1 MRAEGV
7 EVVRRAITAKAR
19 TVNTA
24 GAIVVRLA
32 AAPVTMPKV
41 FHLVITAV
49 TRPYRREPAS
59 TPDAF
64 QPPK

>member
-41 FHLVITAV
+41 FHLVITA
-49 TRPYRREPAS
+49 ESAS
-59 TPDAF
+59 EIENDIAF
-64 QPPK
+64 QLSQ